1 MLFGVDITVY
11 AGECL
16 AVIGGS
22 GSGKTTLTRVLL
34 GLEDADAG
42 DIRYRGEVLRKQT
55 VKSLRSQSG
64 LVFQNPFDSLDPRW
78 RVAKSVMEPLRLCH
92 HDWSPEQISAHVDDA
107 FLRVS
112 LDPTV
117 YRNRFPMDLS
127 GGQAQRAAIARAIV
141 DHPTVLLADEPMSA
155 IDVAA
160 RVQILESFKA
170 IRAAEPEMALIMVSH
185 DLGVVKHIADRIMVV
200 HDGHV
205 VEIGTA
211 AQVLERP
218 KNDYTKRLVDAASM

>member
-1 MLFGVDITVY
+1 MAEPTILLEGRGIDKFFGKGRQRRQVLFGVDITVY

-112 LDPTV
+112 
-117 YRNRFPMDLS
+117 S
-127 GGQAQRAAIARAIV
+127 
-141 DHPTVLLADEPMSA
+141 
-155 IDVAA
+155 
-160 RVQILESFKA
+160 
-170 IRAAEPEMALIMVSH
+170 IRQYT
-185 DLGVVKHIADRIMVV
+185 
-200 HDGHV
+200 
-205 VEIGTA
+205 GTA
-211 AQVLERP
+211 FPWTYPEAGTTCRDRP
-218 KNDYTKRLVDAASM
+218 RHCRPSDRVAC

>member
-1 MLFGVDITVY
+1 MAEPTILLEGRGIDKFFGKGRQRRQVLFGVDITVY

-78 RVAKSVMEPLRLCH
+78 RVAKSVMEPLRLRH

-117 YRNRFPMDLS
+117 YRNRFPMDLPEGRHNVPRS
-127 GGQAQRAAIARAIV
+127 PAPLSTIR
-141 DHPTVLLADEPMSA
+141 PCCLLTS
-155 IDVAA
+155 
-160 RVQILESFKA
+160 R
-170 IRAAEPEMALIMVSH
+170 
-185 DLGVVKHIADRIMVV
+185 
-200 HDGHV
+200 
-205 VEIGTA
+205 
-211 AQVLERP
+211 
-218 KNDYTKRLVDAASM
+218 

>member
-1 MLFGVDITVY
+1 MAEPTILLEGRGIDKFFGKGRQRRQVLFGVDITVY

-78 RVAKSVMEPLRLCH
+78 RVANPSWSRCGCATTTGPL
-92 HDWSPEQISAHVDDA
+92 
-107 FLRVS
+107 
-112 LDPTV
+112 
-117 YRNRFPMDLS
+117 NRFRRMWTTLS
-127 GGQAQRAAIARAIV
+127 SG
-141 DHPTVLLADEPMSA
+141 
-155 IDVAA
+155 
-160 RVQILESFKA
+160 
-170 IRAAEPEMALIMVSH
+170 
-185 DLGVVKHIADRIMVV
+185 
-200 HDGHV
+200 
-205 VEIGTA
+205 
-211 AQVLERP
+211 
-218 KNDYTKRLVDAASM
+218 